1 MVGCAGDC
9 SRDLVGRFPSRA
21 ATPLPFNGTFPR
33 SRTSS
38 GVALSG
44 SVPWSGSRSVAFTRS
59 PQFPG
64 FASPERLK
72 PVPAFQRGAL
82 TGILFPRLARFTGF
96 RDERQDGKGGKKRQS
111 RPGKNPG
118 QGRKKI
124 GPIKARC
131 ADEHHKEDRADYP
144 RQGAAVAEKPV
155 GPASSRRTRSAVC
168 LMGLGPSGRSCEDV
182 GKLGRRNERVH
193 SITRQQFQDATLARD
208 GRQKRRA
215 ELLRSPLA
223 TVLRDKNTS

>member
-1 MVGCAGDC
+1 MLTLSWPPRWSGVQEIVLGILSGASRLAQQRHYHSTGLSRVPAHLPVSPCPDLCPGADRGQSH
-9 SRDLVGRFPSRA
+9 SRDP
-21 ATPLPFNGTFPR
+21 
-33 SRTSS
+33 
-38 GVALSG
+38 
-44 SVPWSGSRSVAFTRS
+44 
-59 PQFPG
+59 PQFPD

-131 ADEHHKEDRADYP
+131 TDEHHKEDRADYP

-155 GPASSRRTRSAVC
+155 GPASSWRTRSAVC
-168 LMGLGPSGRSCEDV
+168 LMGLGPSGRSCDGV
-182 GKLGRRNERVH
+182 G
-193 SITRQQFQDATLARD
+193 
-208 GRQKRRA
+208 
-215 ELLRSPLA
+215 
-223 TVLRDKNTS
+223 

>member
-1 MVGCAGDC
+1 MLTLSWPPGWSGVQEIVLGTLSGAFRLARQRHYHSTGLSRVPAHLPVSSCPDLCPGADRGQSH
-9 SRDLVGRFPSRA
+9 SRDPPNSLISHVRNA
-21 ATPLPFNGTFPR
+21 
-33 SRTSS
+33 
-38 GVALSG
+38 
-44 SVPWSGSRSVAFTRS
+44 
-59 PQFPG
+59 Q
-64 FASPERLK
+64 

-124 GPIKARC
+124 GSIKARC
-131 ADEHHKEDRADYP
+131 ADEHHKEDRTDNP

-168 LMGLGPSGRSCEDV
+168 LMDLGPSGRSCDGV
-182 GKLGRRNERVH
+182 G
-193 SITRQQFQDATLARD
+193 
-208 GRQKRRA
+208 
-215 ELLRSPLA
+215 
-223 TVLRDKNTS
+223 